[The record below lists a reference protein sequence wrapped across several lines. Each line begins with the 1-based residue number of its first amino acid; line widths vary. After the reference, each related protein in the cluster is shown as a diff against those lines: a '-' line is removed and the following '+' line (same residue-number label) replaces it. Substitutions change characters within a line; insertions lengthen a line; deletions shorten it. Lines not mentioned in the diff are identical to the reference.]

1 MPLTDVPAVE
11 ITVVG
16 GPTAVLTIAGVR
28 FITDPTFDP
37 PGGEYA
43 SGTVTLRK
51 TTGPALTPA
60 QVGKVDVALVSH
72 DQHADNLDHGGRE
85 LLRGVPLVLTTHSGA
100 QRLGNGAVGLAPWQ
114 SRMLRAADGTPLRV
128 TATPARHGPVGIE
141 KFTGEVVGFVVSID
155 GGPDLVYVTGDTV
168 WYEGTAQV
176 AQRYHP
182 RVVLLFGGAA
192 MTRGPFH
199 LTMDT
204 NEAIEAAAA
213 FADATFVPV
222 HHDGWAHF
230 TQSQQDLAK
239 AFQALGFGERLREVA
254 PGETITIDASRWKPI

>member
-1 MPLTDVPAVE
+1 MPGLDAPAIE

-16 GPTAVLTIAGVR
+16 GPTAVFTIAGLR

-51 TTGPALTPA
+51 TAGPALRPA
-60 QVGKVDVALVSH
+60 QVGAIDVALVSH
-72 DQHADNLDHGGRE
+72 DQHADNLDRSGRE
-85 LLRGVPLVLTTHSGA
+85 LLRDVALVLTTQGGA
-100 QRLGNGAVGLAPWQ
+100 QRLGHGAVGLVPWQ
-114 SRMLRAADGTPLRV
+114 TRNVPAPDGTQLRV
-128 TATPARHGPVGIE
+128 TATPARHGPVGVE
-141 KFTGEVVGFVVSID
+141 KFAGDVIGFVVGVD

-176 AQRYHP
+176 ARRFRP

-222 HHDGWAHF
+222 HHQGWAHF

-239 AFQALGFGERLREVA
+239 AFQTLGFGERLRTVE
-254 PGETITIDASRWKPI
+254 PGATITIDARRWTPM